1 MTRWDYYYFR
11 TKNGAEID
19 LILEGS
25 FGVLPIEIKVGQ
37 KTTLRDLTFLQRFI
51 TKENLPFGVVVNNSQ
66 EVRMLSE
73 KIIQIPAGCL

>member
-1 MTRWDYYYFR
+1 VTRWDYYYFR

>member
-1 MTRWDYYYFR
+1 VTRWDYYYFR

-25 FGVLPIEIKVGQ
+25 FGVLPSEIKVGQ